1 MRVVSVGDLVLDY
14 YYKNNKILGVNGGMT
29 AHNIIANIQKMGIPT
44 SVYGVCG
51 NDVQGQVAIQSLKK
65 LGVDTDNIIMMD
77 NIRTRCFHVSYFEVD
92 NKLSFTS
99 KKKMSVLWRKK
110 MV

>member
-44 SVYGVCG
+44 SVYGVLV
-51 NDVQGQVAIQSLKK
+51 NKK
-65 LGVDTDNIIMMD
+65 RHST
-77 NIRTRCFHVSYFEVD
+77 
-92 NKLSFTS
+92 
-99 KKKMSVLWRKK
+99 
-110 MV
+110 

>member
-29 AHNIIANIQKMGIPT
+29 AHNIIANIQKMGIST

-77 NIRTRCFHVSYFEVD
+77 NIRTRCFLVSYF
-92 NKLSFTS
+92 
-99 KKKMSVLWRKK
+99 
-110 MV
+110 